1 MKLLARV
8 GIVLGALSLL
18 AIGTLGGVIL
28 DREVLSTF
36 SPPAGLPANAEQDFA
51 LISEAWNLIEA
62 NYVDQEAVA
71 GSTLVY
77 GAINGMVAALG
88 DTGHSR
94 FQTPEMR
101 RSEQI
106 GLQGEFEGIGA
117 WVDFR
122 NGYVTIVAPFDGS
135 PAEAAGLKPGDVVL
149 AVDSEDMTGETL
161 DAVIGRILGPAGTDV
176 TLTIFRPETGDTK
189 DYTIT
194 RDRIQIH
201 NVTWQ
206 TIPGTNLAVLRIS
219 QFSGGVTDDVK
230 TALGEM
236 EAQHIEGV
244 ILDLRNNPG
253 GLLDEAIGITSQ
265 FVSEGNVLLEQ
276 DARGNQQEIRVK
288 PGGIATDLPMVVL
301 INAGSASASEIVSGA
316 LQDAGRAQIVGQT
329 TFGTGTVLQEFPLS
343 DGSSLLLATQEWLTP
358 NGRVIWHQGI
368 VPDVTVD
375 QPISTTLLVPDA
387 IRDLSAEQL
396 QATDDAQFLR
406 ALELLQQE
414 TAVSAR

>member
-1 MKLLARV
+1 MKILARV
-8 GIVLGALSLL
+8 GLVLAALSLL

-36 SPPAGLPANAEQDFA
+36 SPPPGLPTNSEQDFA

-62 NYVDQEAVA
+62 NYVDQQAVT
-71 GSTLVY
+71 GTTLVY
-77 GAINGMVAALG
+77 GAINGMVLALG

-106 GLQGEFEGIGA
+106 GLSGEFEGIGA

-149 AVDSEDMTGETL
+149 AVDSEDMTGQTL
-161 DAVIGRILGPAGTDV
+161 DQVIGRILGPAGTDV
-176 TLTIFRPETGDTK
+176 TLTIFRPETGDTT

-194 RDRIQIH
+194 RAKIQIH
-201 NVTWQ
+201 NVTWE
-206 TIPGTNLAVLRIS
+206 TIPGTNVAVLRIS

-230 TALGEM
+230 TALREM
-236 EAQHIEGV
+236 KDQGVEGV

-253 GLLDEAIGITSQ
+253 GLLNEAVDTASQ
-265 FVSEGNVLLEQ
+265 FLSDGNVLLEQ
-276 DARGNQQEIRVK
+276 DAQGNQQAIRVK
-288 PGGIATDLPMVVL
+288 TGGLATDLPMVVL

-316 LQDAGRAQIVGQT
+316 IQDAGRAQIVGQT

-358 NGRVIWHQGI
+358 GGRVIWHQGI
-368 VPDVTVD
+368 EPDITVD
-375 QPISTTLLVPDA
+375 QPISTSLIVPDA
-387 IRDLSAEQL
+387 VRDMTSEQL
-396 QATDDAQFLR
+396 QATEDLQFLR
-406 ALELLQQE
+406 ALELLQQAV
-414 TAVSAR
+414 TVSAR